1 MNHRSKYKMQ
11 NYKTPRRN
19 TGENLNDLRLG
30 SDFSEATSKAQFMK
44 ERTDNLGFIKSKF
57 SAL

>member
-44 ERTDNLGFIKSKF
+44 ERIDKVGFIKSKF